1 MKLILPALL
10 AASCVGTGLDVPGD
24 EVDAEGVQIRHGMIV
39 LGERLEDPYSVENM
53 SQALAAVYPTKADR
67 IVLPATHLY
76 VRFLPAD
83 EEQLARL
90 EQLGIPLLDHPVDYR
105 ILCEGDYYHD
115 PSIEEDRITWQYG
128 VVDKDFVFPAGI
140 RHEIL
145 DKCYIP
151 GVQSAVKSDGVDW
164 QAVEREAFRLTGN
177 ADMITEASGTKAE
190 TAVTPKGRITI
201 VDSVRGGAPEGVRGV
216 RVSCNSFVKFS
227 AAYTDENG
235 YYQMDKGFTSSPRYR
250 LVFTNTSGFSIGF
263 NLLLL
268 PASVSTLGKQDAAG
282 LDYEVTED
290 SDRMLFL
297 RCVVNNAGFDYYH
310 WCEEQ
315 TPPVKTPPANLRLW
329 LFSGLAAS
337 SAVMMHQGV
346 LVDGSKL
353 AQYLGEFSFLLKI
366 FLPDLT
372 LGLKDCRTYADVYAV
387 AVHELAHASHF
398 MLAGGDFWN
407 RYARF
412 ILTSYVTSGFVT
424 YGMGTEEDNG
434 YCEVGEDWACF
445 LQTVLYRDR
454 YGEGSR
460 PFGTNHWFHPQVLLL
475 LEQRG
480 LSACKIFQVLDGEV
494 TDKTLLKKKLSS
506 FYPEFKS
513 EINQAFARY
522 N

>member
-1 MKLILPALL
+1 MMKTWMKLILPALL

-235 YYQMDKGFTSSPRYR
+235 YYHYVGRADDVIKSSGYRIGPAEIENVIMELPFVLECGVSAAPDPVRGQVVKASIVLVKGVHGTDTLKEEVQRYVKEHTAPYKYPRIV
-250 LVFTNTSGFSIGF
+250 VFRDELPKTISGKIQR
-263 NLLLL
+263 NLL
-268 PASVSTLGKQDAAG
+268 
-282 LDYEVTED
+282 
-290 SDRMLFL
+290 
-297 RCVVNNAGFDYYH
+297 
-310 WCEEQ
+310 
-315 TPPVKTPPANLRLW
+315 
-329 LFSGLAAS
+329 
-337 SAVMMHQGV
+337 
-346 LVDGSKL
+346 
-353 AQYLGEFSFLLKI
+353 
-366 FLPDLT
+366 
-372 LGLKDCRTYADVYAV
+372 
-387 AVHELAHASHF
+387 
-398 MLAGGDFWN
+398 
-407 RYARF
+407 
-412 ILTSYVTSGFVT
+412 
-424 YGMGTEEDNG
+424 
-434 YCEVGEDWACF
+434 
-445 LQTVLYRDR
+445 
-454 YGEGSR
+454 
-460 PFGTNHWFHPQVLLL
+460 
-475 LEQRG
+475 
-480 LSACKIFQVLDGEV
+480 
-494 TDKTLLKKKLSS
+494 
-506 FYPEFKS
+506 
-513 EINQAFARY
+513 
-522 N
+522 